1 MYSANA
7 TIQQPLEFKEGY
19 AVVFNNDNWE
29 YIEDHRGQIIWK
41 TYEESKQ
48 ITQLGIIPEGWSI
61 QQPQKPIIIS
71 DLSQFLYQQKC
82 KVAYTGVKVI
92 KNQIEYLFETTQD
105 SITMCNSMALAI
117 TAQPNDFII
126 NWKVW
131 KNDTPT
137 MLSITKEQFNSI
149 FSFGMLMINTAFS
162 VQGLLNQQLQT
173 ITQQQLADTVFVE
186 EFKTNAISEFSK
198 INTTLTI

>member
-19 AVVFNNDNWE
+19 AVVFNNDTWE

-48 ITQLGIIPEGWSI
+48 ITQLGPIPEEWSI

-82 KVAYTGVKVI
+82 KIAYTGVKVI
-92 KNQIEYLFETTQD
+92 KNEVEYLFETTQD

-131 KNDTPT
+131 KNNTPT

-162 VQGLLNQQLQT
+162 VQGLLNQQLQA

-186 EFKTNAISEFSK
+186 EFKTNAISEFLK